1 MNVKKS
7 SILYYAS
14 ITFLLLFFASCR
26 SAKYLEDN
34 QALVTDVDIKGVNP
48 ALKESVSLYVDNE
61 IRPNSPLYLTIYNI
75 FNTRKGRYKRE
86 NIKNVG
92 EAPRILDS
100 ALVELSANQ
109 IERFLQTKGYFNAK
123 VTPLIEMNKKKA
135 KIDFLAELGEPYL
148 IDSIQRKV
156 EDPQVDSLYQ
166 KEIVSK
172 SVIKKGKPYDAVDL
186 YSERENLYYYMRN
199 AGYYDY
205 LRQYMRVGVDTIGLN
220 NRANLRIQVTNP
232 EDSAAHQV
240 YYIDSVYFNIEAAD
254 PSLRKVS
261 TPYLDS
267 ITRIVYTDE
276 TKKFRLRPLARYA
289 YLRSGQKFSAS
300 NEELSYDRLY
310 EMNGFRS
317 VKINYEKK
325 DSAKLDVFYNLI
337 PRAAMSNQMEGEFTF
352 SSGMSGFNVGNTF
365 SHRNIFGGSETIEV
379 KLRYGVLFDSRL
391 KGSLADKIF
400 NNDFQVGVNI
410 SFPRILSPFAVRSVG
425 KYGLPR
431 TTFSSSL
438 QLFFQDQT
446 YANRYL
452 INSLNYLWYE
462 ATNKMHSFTPIVV
475 EYRDGRL
482 DDNFKQSLI
491 DGGYT
496 LYVESNDR
504 RYFGLG
510 SQYAFTYNAPK
521 LTSKESF
528 HYFRGAG
535 DISGNLLGLASQ
547 VIPFDTNDNGE
558 KLLFGV
564 PYLQYVKGEV
574 DYRFYKFLGGNR
586 QLVFRFNSGVA
597 VPYGNNSSLLIFE
610 KSFFSGG
617 MNGIR
622 AWQARTLGPGG
633 YNRASKPEDIRLNLR
648 NLDQLGE
655 VKIES
660 NVEYRFRMLNNFFG
674 AKLNGATFLDAGNIW
689 RLRKNE
695 FNIDGEFQGNRFLSQ
710 IALGTGFGLRVDMNY
725 FTVRLDA
732 GLKLK
737 DPQFSGAN
745 QWVIKHLFNSREFRD
760 TYYSSNKPDRYS
772 FIQYNFGVGMP
783 F

>member
-26 SAKYLEDN
+26 SAKYLDDN
-34 QALVTDVDIKGVNP
+34 QALVTDVDVKGVNP
-48 ALKESVSLYVDNE
+48 ALKESVSLYIDNE
-61 IRPNSPLYLTIYNI
+61 IRPNSPLYLTIYNV

-100 ALVELSANQ
+100 ALVELSGNQ

-123 VTPLIEMNKKKA
+123 VTPQIEIKKKRA
-135 KIDFLAELGEPYL
+135 KVDFLTDLGDPYL
-148 IDSIQRKV
+148 IDTIQRNV
-156 EDPQVDSLYQ
+156 EDPRVDSLYQ

-172 SVIKKGKPYDAVDL
+172 SLIKKGKAYDAVDL
-186 YSERENLYYYMRN
+186 YAERENLYFYMRN

-220 NRANLRIQVTNP
+220 RRANLHIQVTNP
-232 EDSAAHQV
+232 EDSSAHQV

-267 ITRIVYTDE
+267 ITKIVYTDE

-289 YLRSGQKFSAS
+289 YLRSGQKFSAK

-325 DSAKLDVFYNLI
+325 DSARLDVFYNLI

-352 SSGMSGFNVGNTF
+352 SSGMSGFNIGNTF

-379 KLRYGVLFDSRL
+379 KMRYGVLFDSRL

-410 SFPRILSPFAVRSVG
+410 SFPRILSPFRVRSVG

-452 INSLNYLWYE
+452 INSLNYLWFE
-462 ATNKMHSFTPIVV
+462 STNKMHSFTPIVV

-482 DDNFKQSLI
+482 DENFKQSLI

-535 DISGNLLGLASQ
+535 DISGNLLGLVSQ
-547 VIPFDTNDNGE
+547 VIPFDSNDKNE

-564 PYLQYVKGEV
+564 PYLQYIKGEV

-689 RLRKNE
+689 RLRKND
-695 FNIDGEFQGNRFLSQ
+695 FNIDGEFRGNQFLSQ

-732 GLKLK
+732 GLKVK
-737 DPQFSGAN
+737 DPQFSGTD
-745 QWVIKHLFNSREFRD
+745 QWVIKHLFNSKEFRNN
-760 TYYSSNKPDRYS
+760 YYNNNRPDRYS